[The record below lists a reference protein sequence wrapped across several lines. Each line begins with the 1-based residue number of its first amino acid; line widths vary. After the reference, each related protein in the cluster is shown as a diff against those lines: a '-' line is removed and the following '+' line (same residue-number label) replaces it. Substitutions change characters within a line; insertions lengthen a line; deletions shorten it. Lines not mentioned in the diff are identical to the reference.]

1 MQCSKS
7 TLLRMFKFFLRRLL
21 NKYAAL
27 IVSQK
32 HFLPENQGL
41 TVVSIYFEKNKDTNE
56 YKIVHLVTLRLLQYF
71 NLTLIKRC
79 VILVHKS
86 H

>member
-1 MQCSKS
+1 
-7 TLLRMFKFFLRRLL
+7 MFKFFLRRLL

-41 TVVSIYFEKNKDTNE
+41 TVVSIYFEKLSFETDYSLKESPENSEISSMSISD
-56 YKIVHLVTLRLLQYF
+56 IF
-71 NLTLIKRC
+71 PC
-79 VILVHKS
+79 C
-86 H
+86 